1 MVPNAAAFVKGSHD
15 APVDDSCRAVAL
27 PRIDDRTPRR
37 AVRQPRVRARDTWLR
52 HRPAVGTARTGGSGT
67 ARERQTCDDRHMTWT
82 SPVPAL
88 VDGPMTGDDRPILE
102 GMLSHQRATLLA
114 ICAGLTA
121 EQLAERP
128 LPSSNLS
135 LLGLVRHLAKVE
147 RIWLRKRVAGE
158 DVEHLHNFEARDD
171 TDFDQLD
178 PADAPDA
185 VEQLRDEWAL
195 ADRAVADIDFDH
207 TIDHHGEMSLRMVYV
222 HLVQEYARHNGH
234 ADLLREAIDGVTG
247 R

>member
-1 MVPNAAAFVKGSHD
+1 
-15 APVDDSCRAVAL
+15 
-27 PRIDDRTPRR
+27 
-37 AVRQPRVRARDTWLR
+37 
-52 HRPAVGTARTGGSGT
+52 
-67 ARERQTCDDRHMTWT
+67 MTWI
-82 SPVPAL
+82 SPAPAP
-88 VDGPMTGDDRPILE
+88 VDGPMSGADRPILE
-102 GMLSHQRATLLA
+102 GMLAHHRATLLN

-121 EQLAERP
+121 EQLAVRP
-128 LPSSNLS
+128 IGSSNLS

-147 RIWLRKRVAGE
+147 RIWFRKRVACE

-171 TDFDQLD
+171 TDFDAID

-207 TIDHHGEMSLRMVYV
+207 TIDGHHDGMSLRMVYV
-222 HLVQEYARHNGH
+222 HMIQEYARHNGH
-234 ADLLREAIDGVTG
+234 ADLLREAIDGTTG